1 MGLSFPG
8 MDNTAWS
15 SDVLSLKCPWD
26 AQVEMSVAGGHVSL
40 KFKRENEA
48 GDRNLGVMSM

>member
-8 MDNTAWS
+8 MDNTARS
-15 SDVLSLKCPWD
+15 SDVLSLKRPWD

-40 KFKRENEA
+40 EFKREN
-48 GDRNLGVMSM
+48 